1 MRKLGF
7 RVIAYVHRGLYRAS
21 GGKIAGRIGQLNVL
35 LLTTTGRKSGRA
47 HTVPLLYTPADG
59 SYAVVASMGGAP
71 RHPDW
76 CLNLRA
82 HQLATVEI
90 GRDRVEVRAR
100 EVEGEQR
107 ERLWRAMVDGY
118 PGYDRYQEKTAR
130 RIPVVVLE
138 PDHG

>member
-1 MRKLGF
+1 VRKLGF
-7 RVIAYVHRGLYRAS
+7 RLLAFVHRGLYRAT
-21 GGKIAGRIGQLNVL
+21 GGKVAGAIGPLNVL
-35 LLTTTGRKSGRA
+35 LLTTTGRKSGKAR
-47 HTVPLLYTPADG
+47 TVPLLYTPADG

-82 HQLATVEI
+82 EPSAMIEI
-90 GRDRVEVRAR
+90 GRDRVKVRAR
-100 EVEGEQR
+100 EAEGEER

-118 PGYDRYQEKTAR
+118 PGYDRYQAMTPR

-138 PDHG
+138 PDRG

>member
-7 RVIAYVHRGLYRAS
+7 RVLAYVHRGLYA
-21 GGKIAGRIGQLNVL
+21 
-35 LLTTTGRKSGRA
+35 
-47 HTVPLLYTPADG
+47 PADG
-59 SYAVVASMGGAP
+59 SYAVVASMGGAA

-82 HQLATVEI
+82 HELAMVEI
-90 GRDRVEVRAR
+90 GRERVEVRAC
-100 EVEGEQR
+100 EVEGDER

-130 RIPVVVLE
+130 RIPVVLLE
-138 PDHG
+138 PDCG

>member
-35 LLTTTGRKSGRA
+35 LLTTTGRKSGRTR
-47 HTVPLLYTPADG
+47 TVPLLYTPANG
-59 SYAVVASMGGAP
+59 SYAVVASMGGAA

-82 HQLATVEI
+82 HQLAMVEI

-100 EVEGEQR
+100 EVEGEER

-138 PDHG
+138 PDRG

>member
-7 RVIAYVHRGLYRAS
+7 RVIAHVHRGLYRAS

-35 LLTTTGRKSGRA
+35 LLTTTGRKSGRTR
-47 HTVPLLYTPADG
+47 TVPLLYTPANG

-82 HQLATVEI
+82 HQLAMVEI

-100 EVEGEQR
+100 EVEGEER

-118 PGYDRYQEKTAR
+118 PGYNRYQGMTAR

-138 PDHG
+138 PDRG